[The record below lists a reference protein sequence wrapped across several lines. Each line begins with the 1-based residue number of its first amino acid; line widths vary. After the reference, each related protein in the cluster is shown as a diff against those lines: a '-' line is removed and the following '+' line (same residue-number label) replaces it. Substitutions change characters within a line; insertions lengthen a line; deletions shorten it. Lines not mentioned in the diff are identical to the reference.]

1 MNFADQMHMPFRLV
15 SAYGCESAPLVD
27 YVNHSKK
34 VATEYVIV
42 FAGMKR
48 RVYNWVLPSGD
59 SKMYVM
65 WHGAEAFV
73 TDEIETMLTRGKPEY
88 GRLKQV
94 AHTVRVAE
102 AA

>member
-15 SAYGCESAPLVD
+15 TAYGCKSAPLVD

-34 VATEYVIV
+34 VATEYVIQ
-42 FAGMKR
+42 FAGKTR

-65 WHGAEAFV
+65 WHGAATFV
-73 TDEIETMLTRGKPEY
+73 TDEIETMLTRGNPQY
-88 GRLKQV
+88 DQLTPV
-94 AHTVRVAE
+94 AQSVKVA
-102 AA
+102 A